1 MHVGGH
7 FHLTAWK
14 LFPFSVTRFAIKVI
28 YQREID
34 CNYKSFSYLEIN
46 FFTHSQQLYLAT
58 GETDEAASTSTQAG
72 SLSLAEPVACAGS
85 SGPLLCSDAILR
97 DGSTSQ
103 QQQQEQL
110 CVVCHYFP
118 LSRALLP
125 CRHTC
130 ICAVCFC
137 KYIWK
142 SFFRLL
148 WSLDIKLSFQPF
160 NFKFPIISNVKASK
174 PLKILG
180 KMLSLTVRIIQ
191 FHLKNLTKIYQKQ
204 NFIVGET
211 QHFLVCSNKRLANK
225 FWMGFNSNWNNRQ
238 DKRQVNAKFQHH
250 VSIY

>member
-1 MHVGGH
+1 M
-7 FHLTAWK
+7 
-14 LFPFSVTRFAIKVI
+14 I

-191 FHLKNLTKIYQKQ
+191 FHLKNLTKIYQKTKIYCWGNPTFFSLLKQ
-204 NFIVGET
+204 KTSKQVLN
-211 QHFLVCSNKRLANK
+211 
-225 FWMGFNSNWNNRQ
+225 GF
-238 DKRQVNAKFQHH
+238 
-250 VSIY
+250 